1 MKLTTQNSA
10 IKERKNRKYKLEDS
24 ELFYVYK
31 RRKKT
36 KKQLLREEANQCV
49 LELASVTSGLKF
61 FFFFKKRTWF

>member
-10 IKERKNRKYKLEDS
+10 VKERKNRKHKLEDS

-31 RRKKT
+31 RRKK
-36 KKQLLREEANQCV
+36 KKKHLLREEANQRV
-49 LELASVTSGLKF
+49 LELAPVTFGLK